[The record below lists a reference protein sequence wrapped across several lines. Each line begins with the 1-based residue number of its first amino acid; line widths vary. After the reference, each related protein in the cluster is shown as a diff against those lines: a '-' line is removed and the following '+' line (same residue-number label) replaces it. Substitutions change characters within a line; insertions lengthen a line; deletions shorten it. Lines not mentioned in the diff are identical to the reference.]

1 MELWVRS
8 QDKRLLCK
16 VDSLNCYKLNG
27 SFNISTGNQ
36 LLGKYST
43 EERCLE
49 IIDEI
54 QQAIETINKVLF
66 MTESEMTDDMAEG
79 IYESIKNQDIGMLAN
94 AKKPK
99 ILALNKSIVYEMPE
113 N

>member
-8 QDKRLLCK
+8 QDNRLLCK

-54 QQAIETINKVLF
+54 QKLIDGNTNLFITSNEFPEDTTKQIIEDLKSKNYSAVCNARDFQCVPL
-66 MTESEMTDDMAEG
+66 DC
-79 IYESIKNQDIGMLAN
+79 SITYQML
-94 AKKPK
+94 
-99 ILALNKSIVYEMPE
+99 E

>member
-54 QQAIETINKVLF
+54 QGKLKDFSFV
-66 MTESEMTDDMAEG
+66 SVKG
-79 IYESIKNQDIGMLAN
+79 ITQEEFDKLNNNAYEYGVVCLPSGVDIVHHD
-94 AKKPK
+94 
-99 ILALNKSIVYEMPE
+99 IDVFTYQMPE

>member
-54 QQAIETINKVLF
+54 QQHREKINNSF
-66 MTESEMTDDMAEG
+66 
-79 IYESIKNQDIGMLAN
+79 
-94 AKKPK
+94 
-99 ILALNKSIVYEMPE
+99 ILATSNTSITYQMPE